1 MIRELFDFKWLKPI
15 KMDLAKRDRSR
26 KCAYHKEHGH
36 NTEQY
41 KSLHYLVE
49 KLVRAGHL
57 KQYIRLERRHGDAAR
72 SSANTTP
79 TTLVAPK
86 AIINYIHG
94 WSIDEKYNSKWKI
107 QRLLQASFV
116 RERVSSIQPGL
127 TNGGMRPIDGVIT
140 FPPVDPNRVLQPH
153 QDVIIL
159 TLGINYLDVRRILV
173 DPGSSTDLL

>member
-57 KQYIRLERRHGDAAR
+57 KQYIRLERRHGDGAR

-94 WSIDEKYNSKWKI
+94 
-107 QRLLQASFV
+107 
-116 RERVSSIQPGL
+116 
-127 TNGGMRPIDGVIT
+127 
-140 FPPVDPNRVLQPH
+140 
-153 QDVIIL
+153 
-159 TLGINYLDVRRILV
+159 
-173 DPGSSTDLL
+173 